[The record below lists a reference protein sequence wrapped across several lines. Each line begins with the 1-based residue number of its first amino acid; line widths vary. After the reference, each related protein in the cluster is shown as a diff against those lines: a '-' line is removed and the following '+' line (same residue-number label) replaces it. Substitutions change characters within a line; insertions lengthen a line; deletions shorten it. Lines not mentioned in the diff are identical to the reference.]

1 MKRNRFISGYRYPNL
16 PCFGCCKMLRSNLQ
30 HFLFWLQERGVKS
43 TAAKLWVETSVGPSF
58 YYHVTHG
65 GESDFCSRCVGRKGF
80 PAPYTLIKECTHCPR
95 YTSRTVDPG
104 FVHVLQLASPSKV
117 YLEALFL
124 LCKSWYSPSG
134 PWLIPGS
141 NNPLLN
147 PRPDPSFCLGS
158 RSWFRISKT
167 GIKVEVDFTNR
178 FNSLHFHTEERKRWT
193 KSWLVHWN
201 EFLKLEAQNKNIQ
214 EFFLVMKLKSQ

>member
-1 MKRNRFISGYRYPNL
+1 MAGKVISVHVVSGEKENFL
-16 PCFGCCKMLRSNLQ
+16 P
-30 HFLFWLQERGVKS
+30 
-43 TAAKLWVETSVGPSF
+43 
-58 YYHVTHG
+58 
-65 GESDFCSRCVGRKGF
+65 KGF

-124 LCKSWYSPSG
+124 LCKSWYSPSW

-167 GIKVEVDFTNR
+167 GIKVEVDFTN
-178 FNSLHFHTEERKRWT
+178 FHTEERKRWT

-201 EFLKLEAQNKNIQ
+201 EFLKLEAQKKNIQ
-214 EFFLVMKLKSQ
+214 EFFLLMKLKSQ

>member
-1 MKRNRFISGYRYPNL
+1 MAGKVISVHVVSGEKENFL
-16 PCFGCCKMLRSNLQ
+16 P
-30 HFLFWLQERGVKS
+30 
-43 TAAKLWVETSVGPSF
+43 
-58 YYHVTHG
+58 
-65 GESDFCSRCVGRKGF
+65 KGF

-178 FNSLHFHTEERKRWT
+178 FNSLHFHTEGRKRWT

-201 EFLKLEAQNKNIQ
+201 EFLKLAQKKYPRIFFSNEIKKSITQRYLYCSFWFTFSDSVGCTLYSILVPNHQEVVTLPQWKWAIPQLYGCKN
-214 EFFLVMKLKSQ
+214 